1 MEPQFMD
8 NETLSDMLDVLKD
21 IGSYLSVREMT
32 TLMKSEDRAVAL
44 YPCAYCGK
52 DISDGVLSNGEMF
65 CNDEHKF
72 LNALKKSS
80 ALDNKEKV

>member
-1 MEPQFMD
+1 MKD
-8 NETLSDMLDVLKD
+8 ETLNDMLDVLKD
-21 IGSYLSVREMT
+21 IGNYLSMI
-32 TLMKSEDRAVAL
+32 KSTKKAIAL
-44 YPCAYCGK
+44 YPCVYCGK
-52 DISDGVLSNGEMF
+52 DISDGVLSKGEMF